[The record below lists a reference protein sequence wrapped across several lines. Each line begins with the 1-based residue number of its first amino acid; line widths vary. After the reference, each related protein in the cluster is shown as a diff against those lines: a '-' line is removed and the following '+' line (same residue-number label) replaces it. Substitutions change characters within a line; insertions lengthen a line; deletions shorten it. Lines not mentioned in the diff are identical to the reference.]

1 MATNVLKIDTNATGL
16 RLAEETSIGV
26 LPATPDWLPFQ
37 PNSYGDTG
45 SEVETVA
52 SEPINPDRMEDKG
65 TAVRKSVTAAFQ
77 TDYRRREQ
85 WRLLQGFCFADF
97 IEKSGNYGQADTEDV
112 TATVTANTFD
122 DVGSGLNAL
131 WQVGNLCLSEG
142 FLNSANN
149 GLSRVTAVG
158 VADEITVTGLTLATE
173 MGPSGDAGGENG
185 ARLWNVGVEGVADDL
200 EIDASGSRP
209 ILRSAGGI
217 DWTTMGLTVGEWIS
231 IGGDTIGA
239 GGNQFPGNATNNTQA
254 RVYSISATDLTLD
267 ATDATMVTE
276 NPGGSETIQVFWCP
290 RILKNRTS
298 ANIVRRTY
306 TAEQR
311 LGVPDTAAP
320 TLVQYARNH
329 GLVPNEVSFQV
340 GTADKFGVDY
350 SFIGTQD
357 TLVAPTASPGGNRPS
372 IVAEDIYNTS
382 SNFQRL
388 KLYVYDSA
396 DANPTAL
403 FVYGQEWTFSINN
416 NASPNEAAG
425 VFGAFDVS
433 VGNFVVEGSVT
444 GYFIDFAAKNAV
456 NNVSD
461 AAFVTH
467 AFQSNTQ
474 TGTTFDVPLIT
485 LGDGKVQLEKDN
497 PATIPLS
504 MRGSRATKISSAHDY
519 VMMICFWAY
528 LPARAI
534 S

>member
-1 MATNVLKIDTNATGL
+1 
-16 RLAEETSIGV
+16 
-26 LPATPDWLPFQ
+26 
-37 PNSYGDTG
+37 
-45 SEVETVA
+45 
-52 SEPINPDRMEDKG
+52 
-65 TAVRKSVTAAFQ
+65 
-77 TDYRRREQ
+77 
-85 WRLLQGFCFADF
+85 
-97 IEKSGNYGQADTEDV
+97 
-112 TATVTANTFD
+112 
-122 DVGSGLNAL
+122 
-131 WQVGNLCLSEG
+131 
-142 FLNSANN
+142 
-149 GLSRVTAVG
+149 
-158 VADEITVTGLTLATE
+158 
-173 MGPSGDAGGENG
+173 
-185 ARLWNVGVEGVADDL
+185 
-200 EIDASGSRP
+200 
-209 ILRSAGGI
+209 
-217 DWTTMGLTVGEWIS
+217 
-231 IGGDTIGA
+231 
-239 GGNQFPGNATNNTQA
+239 
-254 RVYSISATDLTLD
+254 
-267 ATDATMVTE
+267 
-276 NPGGSETIQVFWCP
+276 
-290 RILKNRTS
+290 
-298 ANIVRRTY
+298 
-306 TAEQR
+306 
-311 LGVPDTAAP
+311 
-320 TLVQYARNH
+320 
-329 GLVPNEVSFQV
+329 
-340 GTADKFGVDY
+340 
-350 SFIGTQD
+350 
-357 TLVAPTASPGGNRPS
+357 
-372 IVAEDIYNTS
+372 VAEDIYNTS

-474 TGTTFDVPLIT
+474 TGTTLDVPLIT

>member
-1 MATNVLKIDTNATGL
+1 MMATNVLKIDTNATGL

-26 LPATPDWLPFQ
+26 LPATPSWLPFQ

-122 DVGSGLNAL
+122 DVGSGLDAL

-173 MGPSGDAGGENG
+173 TGPSGDAGGENG

-217 DWTTMGLTVGEWIS
+217 DWTTMGLTVGEWVS
-231 IGGDTIGA
+231 IGGDTSGA

-254 RVYSISATDLTLD
+254 RIYSISATDLTLD

-276 NPGGSETIQVFWCP
+276 NPVGSETIQVFWCP

-320 TLVQYARNH
+320 TLVQYARRRA
-329 GLVPNEVSFQV
+329 SR
-340 GTADKFGVDY
+340 
-350 SFIGTQD
+350 S
-357 TLVAPTASPGGNRPS
+357 APRTSSASTTASSERRTRSSLRRRRPGATVPRSWPRTS
-372 IVAEDIYNTS
+372 TTPPRTS
-382 SNFQRL
+382 SG
-388 KLYVYDSA
+388 SSSTSTTP
-396 DANPTAL
+396 PTR
-403 FVYGQEWTFSINN
+403 TRPRS
-416 NASPNEAAG
+416 S
-425 VFGAFDVS
+425 S
-433 VGNFVVEGSVT
+433 T
-444 GYFIDFAAKNAV
+444 GR
-456 NNVSD
+456 SGR
-461 AAFVTH
+461 
-467 AFQSNTQ
+467 SRS
-474 TGTTFDVPLIT
+474 TTT
-485 LGDGKVQLEKDN
+485 
-497 PATIPLS
+497 
-504 MRGSRATKISSAHDY
+504 RARTRPRESSA
-519 VMMICFWAY
+519 
-528 LPARAI
+528 R
-534 S
+534 ST